1 MRLYMQNRPVD
12 MQLPT
17 GAGLYFGL
25 RFAIMYA
32 MSDLSHSPSSFMA
45 RRKAN
50 NEMPLAKELIINTF
64 FKSIRDT
71 IGEDRLTHDEEIIL
85 VLECMNA
92 IWSDEEANAETLSQY
107 MGMKV

>member
-32 MSDLSHSPSSFMA
+32 MSDLSHSPSPFMA

-50 NEMPLAKELIINTF
+50 NEMPLAKELII
-64 FKSIRDT
+64 
-71 IGEDRLTHDEEIIL
+71 
-85 VLECMNA
+85 
-92 IWSDEEANAETLSQY
+92 TLSSNLFVIPLARIGSP
-107 MGMKV
+107 MMRK